1 MVFAPVQFINLLAET
16 GLAQLNTHE
25 DKQPTRALSVGGDVW
40 DMKWEHG
47 WGRRFIW
54 WGSLQIVLRA

>member
-25 DKQPTRALSVGGDVW
+25 DKQPTRDMPGGGTEW
-40 DMKWEHG
+40 MKWNMAGAEDLFQG
-47 WGRRFIW
+47 PCK
-54 WGSLQIVLRA
+54 QC

>member
-25 DKQPTRALSVGGDVW
+25 DKQPTRDIPMGGDEW
-40 DMKWEHG
+40 DVKWEHG

-54 WGSLQIVLRA
+54 WGPCKQC